1 MAYLAPA
8 PGMDEF
14 MSSLTKRIITAVV
27 LLIGVGSAL
36 YALQA
41 STARYVLGAFVFIGV
56 WEWSGFF
63 ARHSPSIR
71 ALYTLM
77 MFGAGLLPL
86 VTGASPGAGDPIIYI
101 AVGWWLVVLCWLVFN
116 SVAINSWGCALAGL
130 LCLQP
135 AWLSLARLMNMGE
148 GVPLLLWFIGIVAAA
163 DIGAYFTGRR
173 FGQRK
178 LAPRVSPGKTWEG
191 LGGGLLCAI
200 LVAVLGA
207 SWLNISLVVFAA
219 VGAAVAGFSIV
230 GDLTVSAFKRYA
242 GLKDSG
248 RLLPGHGGV
257 MDRIDGMVAALP
269 VFVVTLLLTGVLDA

>member
-36 YALQA
+36 YALPA

-101 AVGWWLVVLCWLVFN
+101 AVGWWLVVLCWLVFS

>member
-1 MAYLAPA
+1 
-8 PGMDEF
+8 MDEF

-36 YALQA
+36 YALPA

-101 AVGWWLVVLCWLVFN
+101 AVGWWLVVLCWLVFS

>member
-36 YALQA
+36 YALPA